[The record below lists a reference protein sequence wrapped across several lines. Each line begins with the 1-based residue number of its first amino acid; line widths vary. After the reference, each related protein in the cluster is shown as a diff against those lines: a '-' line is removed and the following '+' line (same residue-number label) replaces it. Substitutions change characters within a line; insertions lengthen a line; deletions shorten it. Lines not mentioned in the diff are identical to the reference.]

1 MPRIFFIIA
10 ACSAF
15 IAVAAGAFGAHG
27 LRGKLDPELLAV
39 FELAVRYQMYCALAL
54 IGVSFAGTQWPGKFI
69 NAGGWLLVIGS
80 LLFSG
85 SLYLLSLTRTKG
97 LGAIT
102 PIGGVLLLAGWLCLA
117 IGAFKSSRRG
127 MTSKASSVR
136 RVSL

>member
-39 FELAVRYQMYCALAL
+39 FEIAVRYQMYCALAL

-69 NAGGWLLVIGS
+69 LAGGWLLVIGS

-85 SLYLLSLTRTKG
+85 SLYLLSLTGIKG

-117 IGAFKSSRRG
+117 IGAFK
-127 MTSKASSVR
+127 
-136 RVSL
+136 

>member
-1 MPRIFFIIA
+1 MTRIFFIIA

-15 IAVAAGAFGAHG
+15 MAVAAGAFGAHG
-27 LRGKLDPELLAV
+27 LRGKLDPDLLAV
-39 FELAVRYQMYCALAL
+39 FEIAVRYQMVHALAL

-85 SLYLLSLTRTKG
+85 SLYLLSLTGLKG

-117 IGAFKSSRRG
+117 IGAFKAR
-127 MTSKASSVR
+127 
-136 RVSL
+136 